1 MNTNNILFDF
11 DDILLES
18 TIMSE
23 VNHRSEIDC
32 MINGKLPIF
41 TAPMFDVI
49 GLENFKQ
56 FENLNINTIIPR
68 SKFDIGNIENISHK
82 HGWVAVSLEE
92 MESLY
97 DKDILDPT
105 ISKNG
110 KVKILIDVA
119 NGHMQRLYDLSVKIK
134 ERYGDTVQLMIGNV
148 ANPITYAKY
157 AKVVDYVRIGVGNGC
172 FVPGTLVQTLR
183 GVVAI
188 EDIVIGDYVLT
199 HKNRYM
205 KVTETFIYERDES
218 LFFING
224 EGSTS
229 NHEYYVIERKYKD
242 IVNDDN
248 LHKYAKWI
256 SAEEL
261 DEKIHLLIEY

>member
-1 MNTNNILFDF
+1 
-11 DDILLES
+11 
-18 TIMSE
+18 
-23 VNHRSEIDC
+23 
-32 MINGKLPIF
+32 
-41 TAPMFDVI
+41 
-49 GLENFKQ
+49 
-56 FENLNINTIIPR
+56 
-68 SKFDIGNIENISHK
+68 
-82 HGWVAVSLEE
+82 
-92 MESLY
+92 
-97 DKDILDPT
+97 
-105 ISKNG
+105 
-110 KVKILIDVA
+110 
-119 NGHMQRLYDLSVKIK
+119 
-134 ERYGDTVQLMIGNV
+134 
-148 ANPITYAKY
+148 
-157 AKVVDYVRIGVGNGC
+157 
-172 FVPGTLVQTLR
+172 VPGTLVQTLR